1 MGIGVSGALFGLG
14 VSSVFAQWT
23 NSMDLSSFRVVRF
36 GRAALAVSGALMEY
50 SWDDLCESGSR
61 LHATNSRV
69 VSMCTACIVIQ
80 DRERY
85 R

>member
-1 MGIGVSGALFGLG
+1 MTTGRFFRLGVMGIGVSGALFGLG

-50 SWDDLCESGSR
+50 SWDDLCESVFGC
-61 LHATNSRV
+61 LLP
-69 VSMCTACIVIQ
+69 IVG
-80 DRERY
+80 
-85 R
+85 